1 MLPAPLHTDHG
12 NRGSR
17 QILLHWQEKL
27 GVKNG
32 LIIESG
38 RVEALLRRD
47 QMIPKENLRSGD
59 RVRAYI
65 LKVDREA
72 RGPQI
77 ELSRTCPDFLIKL
90 FENEVPE
97 MEQGLLEIKGAA
109 RDPGIRA
116 KIAVI
121 TYDKRIDPIGTCV
134 GVRGTRVT
142 AVRNEVAGE
151 AVDIV
156 FRSKERSLSFLHFAD
171 ALAPGLLI
179 AQAIGRWGNWFNGE
193 LFGRPTHL
201 PWALSVPLAK
211 RPAGFENYLTFH
223 PTFLYESLWCLLAA
237 IVLLKLPLFA
247 KRVGSGV
254 VLLGYAALYTLGRTW
269 IEALRIDN
277 AHLILGLR
285 LNIWVSAIIF
295 ILATLVLIRRIR
307 FTR

>member
-1 MLPAPLHTDHG
+1 MGGLTLHFYALC
-12 NRGSR
+12 
-17 QILLHWQEKL
+17 ILLGIIAAVLVGRSRYARIGGNPEEVNEIALYAIPAGIIGGRLYHVLTSPDAYFGAGGNPWSALKIWQ
-27 GVKNG
+27 GG
-32 LIIESG
+32 MGIWGAI
-38 RVEALLRRD
+38 AL
-47 QMIPKENLRSGD
+47 
-59 RVRAYI
+59 
-65 LKVDREA
+65 
-72 RGPQI
+72 
-77 ELSRTCPDFLIKL
+77 
-90 FENEVPE
+90 
-97 MEQGLLEIKGAA
+97 GLL
-109 RDPGIRA
+109 
-116 KIAVI
+116 VSF
-121 TYDKRIDPIGTCV
+121 
-134 GVRGTRVT
+134 
-142 AVRNEVAGE
+142 
-151 AVDIV
+151 IV